1 MQVAWGGYLSDEDK
15 LLSNYYLY
23 KSICHFHYS
32 DCASYKSMSSLEEQ
46 SLLSSV
52 SQLSRSP
59 SPPLSPSGFMC
70 IIMLS
75 MTYGTTVSF
84 QIFFQDIFNM
94 FPVSLLVV
102 LYYKSHQFI
111 CNSQQFLEVHT
122 CCDVFMCESL

>member
-1 MQVAWGGYLSDEDK
+1 MQVAWGGYLSDEDR

-23 KSICHFHYS
+23 KSIYHLHYS
-32 DCASYKSMSSLEEQ
+32 DCAGYKSMSSLEEQ

-75 MTYGTTVSF
+75 MTYRKTVSF
-84 QIFFQDIFNM
+84 QIFFLDIFNM
-94 FPVSLLVV
+94 FPVPLLVV
-102 LYYKSHQFI
+102 LCYKSHQFI
-111 CNSQQFLEVHT
+111 CNSQKFLEVHT